1 MKATIILLRKIVIFI
16 AGMLVLIAGVVMLVA
31 PGPGLLGIIAGLL
44 ILSTEFDWAKRHL
57 HNARSKMKQVNEKIR
72 EKAKKDKT
80 SR

>member
-1 MKATIILLRKIVIFI
+1 MTLIRKIAIFI

-44 ILSTEFDWAKRHL
+44 ILSTEFDWARRHL
-57 HNARSKMKQVNEKIR
+57 HNARSKMKQVNDKIKER
-72 EKAKKDKT
+72 TKKDKS